1 MPVWPDPRTRS
12 TTTVHHS
19 PPLDKVLKIL
29 VVASRRI
36 DSGVI
41 TTGQIIAL
49 VRPVERKTRA
59 EATWSKDCLALP
71 KSCQDADNHLTDTTS
86 YARVYHFPFHGSSTR
101 FRINPRLPLPPSAGT
116 RRHARA
122 RRTNLA

>member
-12 TTTVHHS
+12 TTTLHSS
-19 PPLDKVLKIL
+19 PPLDKVLKIM

-49 VRPVERKTRA
+49 VRPERKTRA
-59 EATWSKDCLALP
+59 EAIWSKDCLALP
-71 KSCQDADNHLTDTTS
+71 KNCQDADNHLTDTTS
-86 YARVYHFPFHGSSTR
+86 YARVYHFSFHGSSTR